1 VSSAMNFP
9 ITNASLRLVVVCIG
23 IRSIRCTN
31 AGAMGSA
38 TVHFSQQISYF
49 SYSVTTFRFSARNG
63 L

>member
-1 VSSAMNFP
+1 MVSSAMNFP
-9 ITNASLRLVVVCIG
+9 ITHASLRLVVVWIG

-38 TVHFSQQISYF
+38 TVHFHNK
-49 SYSVTTFRFSARNG
+49 FRLFHS

>member
-1 VSSAMNFP
+1 MVSSAMNFP

-49 SYSVTTFRFSARNG
+49 S
-63 L
+63 